1 MARRGVIANMS
12 LVDRAYQS
20 YELWKGDPG
29 IADEAPARDM
39 FARELRR
46 AMGARTGKV
55 LEIGF
60 GEGRFLDVAKEA
72 GNEVWGLEIVEAYV
86 ERATERGHKALVGT
100 VETAADGLPCD
111 FDAVF
116 LFDVLEHMDVDEI
129 EALFSRLAGMTSADG
144 MIVGRFP
151 NGASPFFGRNQY
163 GDLTHKSILSAL
175 KIRQLAVL
183 SGWRLAGAYDEVR
196 SHVGAR
202 YWGIPS
208 RLRLALAKLIGLVV
222 SNAFL
227 GRSHPMAPNLVVH
240 LKRAPDPAP

>member
-1 MARRGVIANMS
+1 MS
-12 LVDRAYQS
+12 LIDRAYQS
-20 YELWKGDPG
+20 YELWKGDTG
-29 IADEAPARDM
+29 IADEMVARDM
-39 FARELRR
+39 FSRELDR
-46 AMGARTGKV
+46 AMGHRTGKV

-60 GEGRFLDVAKEA
+60 GEGRFLDVAKDV

-86 ERATERGHKALVGT
+86 ERAKARGHHAVVGT
-100 VETAADGLPCD
+100 LESAVGDLPDD

-116 LFDVLEHMDVDEI
+116 LFDVLEHMDVEEI
-129 EALFSRLAGMTSADG
+129 DALFSRLADMTVANA

-175 KIRQLAVL
+175 KIRQIGVL
-183 SGWRLAGAYDEVR
+183 SGWRLVGAFDEIR

-202 YWGIPS
+202 YWGVPS
-208 RLRLALAKLIGLVV
+208 RVRLGAAKLIGFVISQV
-222 SNAFL
+222 FL

-240 LKRAPDPAP
+240 LKRAPEPVA

>member
-1 MARRGVIANMS
+1 MS
-12 LVDRAYQS
+12 LVDRAYRS
-20 YELWKGDPG
+20 YELWKGDAG

-46 AMGARTGKV
+46 AMGTRTGKV

-72 GNEVWGLEIVEAYV
+72 GNEVWGLEIVETYV
-86 ERATERGHKALVGT
+86 ERAKARGHTALVGT
-100 VETAADGLPCD
+100 LESAAGVLPHD

-116 LFDVLEHMDVDEI
+116 LFDVFEHMDIEEI
-129 EALFSRLAGMTSADG
+129 DAMLSRLVGMTSSNG
-144 MIVGRFP
+144 IVVGRFP

-175 KIRQLAVL
+175 KMRQLAVL
-183 SGWRLAGAYDEVR
+183 SGWRLAGAYDEIR

-202 YWGIPS
+202 FWGLPS
-208 RLRLALAKLIGLVV
+208 RARLALAKLIGFVV

-240 LKRAPDPAP
+240 LKRAPYQAP